1 MPVSGKGATVADQDK
16 PGDLAALDAR
26 IKAARAERG
35 EPEQDGAQGKASMS
49 GAGFALRAGI
59 EMVACLGVGAGL
71 GYLLDDWLGTRP
83 WLLALFFLL
92 GGAAGVMTVLQLAGR
107 MQMPGDTEGNKRS

>member
-1 MPVSGKGATVADQDK
+1 MADQDK

-35 EPEQDGAQGKASMS
+35 EPEQDGAQGKALMP

-71 GYLLDDWLGTRP
+71 GYILDDWLGTRP

-92 GGAAGVMTVLQLAGR
+92 GGAAGVSTVLRLAGR
-107 MQMPGDTEGNKRS
+107 LQMAGDSQDNKRS

>member
-1 MPVSGKGATVADQDK
+1 MTDQDK

-26 IKAARAERG
+26 IKAARSER
-35 EPEQDGAQGKASMS
+35 DGSEKTGGTEGRPSMS

-59 EMVACLGVGAGL
+59 EMVACLGVGTGI
-71 GYLLDDWLGTRP
+71 GYLLDDWFGTKP

-92 GGAAGVMTVLQLAGR
+92 GGASGVMTVMRLAGR
-107 MQMPGDTEGNKRS
+107 LEMPGGTQDKGTG

>member
-1 MPVSGKGATVADQDK
+1 MADQDK

-26 IKAARAERG
+26 IKAARGERDG
-35 EPEQDGAQGKASMS
+35 PEKDGASGRPSMS

-71 GYLLDDWLGTRP
+71 GYFLDDWLGTKP

-92 GGAAGVMTVLQLAGR
+92 GGASGVMTVMRLAGR
-107 MQMPGDTEGNKRS
+107 LEAPGDPGKNGTG